1 MNSPAHIK
9 AFVGAAGADLK
20 TDEHVH
26 VATDFMGHF
35 LYLVAVDG
43 DSMLATSAFLIL
55 HDHSASTAAIAAMLT
70 SPSSPWL
77 PTTLL
82 LLLLG
87 SFMTIGGV
95 LRHHGVA

>member
-9 AFVGAAGADLK
+9 GFVGAAGADLK

-43 DSMLATSAFLIL
+43 DSMLATSAFLIHTVKITKRSWKPRDNSL
-55 HDHSASTAAIAAMLT
+55 K
-70 SPSSPWL
+70 
-77 PTTLL
+77 
-82 LLLLG
+82 
-87 SFMTIGGV
+87 F
-95 LRHHGVA
+95 

>member
-9 AFVGAAGADLK
+9 GFVGAAGADLK

-55 HDHSASTAAIAAMLT
+55 HDHTIAR
-70 SPSSPWL
+70 
-77 PTTLL
+77 LL
-82 LLLLG
+82 LRAA
-87 SFMTIGGV
+87 FHDNRWV
-95 LRHHGVA
+95 